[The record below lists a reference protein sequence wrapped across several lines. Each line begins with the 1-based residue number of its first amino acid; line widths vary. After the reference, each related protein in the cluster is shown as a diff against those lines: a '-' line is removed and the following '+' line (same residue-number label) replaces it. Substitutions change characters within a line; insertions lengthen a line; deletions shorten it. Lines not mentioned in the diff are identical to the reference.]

1 MQQCDGKDTNE
12 HEPNESVRC
21 SLGQRFPLPLSLPL
35 SQSLLLAAA
44 LLLLFLLL
52 LLLLSLLVSNYF

>member
-21 SLGQRFPLPLSLPL
+21 SLGQRFPLPLSLPRP
-35 SQSLLLAAA
+35 QSLLLAVA

-52 LLLLSLLVSNYF
+52 LLFSLLVSNYF

>member
-35 SQSLLLAAA
+35 PPSLLLTVA

-52 LLLLSLLVSNYF
+52 LLFSLLVSNYF